1 MKKIKLITAIIPFVL
16 SACILTAPSDKKI
29 IEVANKNIEATSKEN
44 PSSPFTYS
52 NVNVENKK
60 KEGDKYLVT
69 VSYQKRLKKK
79 YSETIL
85 DAAKVIEENHMTE
98 FEDNPINLMTLVTM
112 LMPHQVSHH
121 NFLLS
126 CNECESYVR
135 SDPSQGDKRA
145 IALNMALLKYRNEY
159 KLLPEENNDI
169 AEVME
174 NKIYL
179 SSIKGEWQI
188 TEVLK

>member
-1 MKKIKLITAIIPFVL
+1 MNRIKLITAILSLAL

-29 IEVANKNIEATSKEN
+29 IEVVNKNIENTAKDN
-44 PSSPFTYS
+44 PSSPFTYG
-52 NVNVENKK
+52 NVSVENKK

-79 YSETIL
+79 YNEIIL
-85 DAAKVIEENHMTE
+85 DAAKVIEENHMAE
-98 FEDNPINLMTLVTM
+98 FEDNPMNLGGLVAL

-135 SDPSQGDKRA
+135 SVPSQRDRRA

-169 AEVME
+169 AEFME
-174 NKIYL
+174 HKIYL
-179 SSIKGEWQI
+179 SSENGEWHI
-188 TEVLK
+188 SEILK